1 MFCQCSWKVNKI
13 GISPW
18 DWANSSSLKLSATP
32 LATMAMMP
40 TQAKL
45 LHTVSMVTT
54 ASFSAMPSPPSQHVF
69 CPLTAHTHQSDAQN
83 SGTMTASLLCES
95 FRFASQKSSAEP
107 GLINV
112 KSHPTEK
119 KTWELEVSLG
129 QSVPHGTV
137 KHITLGGCRLPLV
150 ALELINHFFHIQWG
164 KRKHSFHTRGPLS
177 SQIEELKK
185 NGKLRGMVWPRSGV
199 GWLKAAIK
207 KYRPNIKKWV

>member
-1 MFCQCSWKVNKI
+1 MFYLTRFCRLFCQCSWKVNKI

-83 SGTMTASLLCES
+83 SGTMTASVLCES

-112 KSHPTEK
+112 KSHPIEK
-119 KTWELEVSLG
+119 KTWELEVSWPIGSPRNG
-129 QSVPHGTV
+129 QTYH
-137 KHITLGGCRLPLV
+137 L
-150 ALELINHFFHIQWG
+150 
-164 KRKHSFHTRGPLS
+164 
-177 SQIEELKK
+177 
-185 NGKLRGMVWPRSGV
+185 
-199 GWLKAAIK
+199 GWLLFAACCTWANQSLLSHPMRK
-207 KYRPNIKKWV
+207 KKTLLPY